1 MALGLPQSG
10 GGERVPI
17 IKYDARAGRL
27 FRVDRAQNAAGQYD
41 STAVEITPVFQA
53 VFDLEHIEIGWLSF
67 PTNGAPDIQVVPFGQ
82 PLPPKP
88 SAAHRV
94 GFRVMML
101 LGRAC
106 GGDVREMAANASAS
120 IKGID
125 ALHDAYLAGVKMSP
139 GLLPVVKLGGTAP
152 IVSTGKQQS
161 STNYEPLWSI
171 TSWVARPP
179 GLTVEAIAALRLGGD
194 AGRTAGVQ
202 AAANAAQGNG
212 MNGARGPETI
222 HQPLPPPPP
231 PPPPGPPSVA
241 DDF

>member
-17 IKYDARAGRL
+17 VKYDARAGRL

-41 STAVEITPVFQA
+41 SVPHEVTPVFQA
-53 VFDLEHIEIGWLSF
+53 VFDLEHIELGWLSF
-67 PTNGAPDIQVVPFGQ
+67 PTNGAPDIQVVPYGQ

-88 SAAHRV
+88 SPAHRV

-101 LGRAC
+101 LGKAA
-106 GGDVREMAANASAS
+106 GGDVREMAANAAAS
-120 IKGID
+120 IKGMD
-125 ALHDAYLAGVKMSP
+125 ALHDAYLAGVKSNP
-139 GLLPVVKLGGTAP
+139 GKLPVVKLGGTAP

-171 TSWVARPP
+171 VSWVDRPAP
-179 GLTVEAIAALRLGGD
+179 LSPESIQKLRNGGDPPLGAVSHDGTGAAL
-194 AGRTAGVQ
+194 
-202 AAANAAQGNG
+202 
-212 MNGARGPETI
+212 NGARGPEHI
-222 HQPLPPPPP
+222 AAPPPPP
-231 PPPPGPPSVA
+231 PPAGPPSIA